1 MILRRYSVNEDA
13 KGPQG
18 PRGGP
23 GPGPKPSNMP
33 KPQGDPKGAPR
44 GEAFIGPHRIIDAD
58 MAILISNVL
67 PARPAGAKVA
77 FDHAVE
83 SILRCINNCTTTEE
97 LSYYKKALKSV
108 VSEITKRT

>member
-18 PRGGP
+18 PKASPGVGPKSGNNSKPQRGPKGDPRGGAP
-23 GPGPKPSNMP
+23 GP
-33 KPQGDPKGAPR
+33 
-44 GEAFIGPHRIIDAD
+44 HHIIDAD
-58 MAILISNVL
+58 AAILISNVL
-67 PARPAGAKVA
+67 PTRPAGAKAA

-108 VSEITKRT
+108 VSEITKRA